1 MDYTETM
8 KMCFTI
14 LRRCQD
20 YVELKRDTFGSSEVC
35 GNETSM
41 NGVLE
46 LDFGSYTVIF
56 RSSEV
61 VRGEGFEMYSICFKP
76 EERDW
81 PGMCIIN
88 YYNSYSTSSVLYG
101 LTRPCHEYQY
111 CAYSMY
117 LLCSKYITCSNL
129 FWLSFR
135 PVKLLYRS
143 HIPH

>member
-81 PGMCIIN
+81 PGMCIIIII
-88 YYNSYSTSSVLYG
+88 VIA
-101 LTRPCHEYQY
+101 RAQY
-111 CAYSMY
+111 CMA
-117 LLCSKYITCSNL
+117 
-129 FWLSFR
+129 
-135 PVKLLYRS
+135 
-143 HIPH
+143 